1 MPKLVSRLLML
12 QLLIFPVV
20 LLAADNAVPVWE
32 RYDESADLVELAEH
46 ENESMHFKLLNS
58 RFLDKNDLWA
68 PFAKELTGFSAA
80 DYATLKPLILDQ
92 SIASIQQAVADGSLS
107 YEALVTFYIYRI
119 REIESD
125 NELFVNAVIS
135 LNPQAITRA
144 RMLDQLRRRSN
155 EVELNSMFG
164 IPVLLKDNIG
174 FQELPTTA
182 GAVAL
187 QSNYTANAF
196 IVDQLR
202 AKGAIILGKA
212 NLSEWAYFFCDDCPS
227 GYSAMGGQTLNPYG
241 RKFFGTGGSSS
252 GSGAS
257 VAANFAT
264 VAVGSETS
272 GSILSPAS
280 ANSLVGLKPTTG
292 NLSRSGVVPISATLD
307 TAGPLA
313 RSVADAVSLFNAMTG
328 YDQTDTAMPLISE
341 DFSLIYREPDLE
353 GKRIGVLTNYT
364 DNGFYQQAVD
374 LLAAN
379 GASTISLDF
388 TAANFDRFSEFLG
401 AEMSHDLALY
411 LAEFAADEVTI
422 TSIADLQAFNE
433 EALELRT
440 PYGQGLVDM
449 MTELDLSVAALV
461 SLRGELQ
468 AAAKTQLEQLFSDF
482 SLDVLLSINNR
493 NASLAALANYPALT
507 IPMGYEESG
516 RPIGLTLIAP
526 SFREQDL
533 IDVGA
538 RFEQLSQSRSTPALY
553 R

>member
-328 YDQTDTAMPLISE
+328 YDQTDMAMPLISE

-364 DNGFYQQAVD
+364 NNGFYQQAVD

-449 MTELDLSVAALV
+449 MTELDLSAAALV

-493 NASLAALANYPALT
+493 NAGLAALANYPALT

>member
-1 MPKLVSRLLML
+1 MPHLYSWLLML

-20 LLAADNAVPVWE
+20 VLAADNAVPVWE
-32 RYDESADLVELAEH
+32 RYDESADLAELAEY

-58 RFLDKNDLWA
+58 RILDKNDLWA
-68 PFAKELTGFSAA
+68 PFTEELAGFSAA
-80 DYATLKPLILDQ
+80 DYESLKPLILDQ
-92 SIASIQQAVADGSLS
+92 GIASIQQAVANGSLS
-107 YEALVTFYIYRI
+107 YESLVTFYIYRI
-119 REIESD
+119 REIESNND
-125 NELFVNAVIS
+125 LFINAVIS

-144 RMLDQLRRRSN
+144 RMLDQLRRRGN
-155 EVELNSMFG
+155 EVAQHSMFG

-174 FQELPTTA
+174 FQGLPTTA

-196 IVDQLR
+196 VVDRLR
-202 AKGAIILGKA
+202 AEGAIILGKA
-212 NLSEWAYFFCDDCPS
+212 NLSEWAYFFCEDCPS

-241 RKFFGTGGSSS
+241 RKLFGTGGSSS

-257 VAANFAT
+257 LAANLAT

-292 NLSRSGVVPISATLD
+292 NLSRSGIVPISATLD

-341 DFSLIYREPDLE
+341 DFSLIYREPGLE
-353 GKRIGVLTNYT
+353 GKRIGVLANYT
-364 DNGFYQQAVD
+364 DNGFYQRAVD

-388 TAANFDRFSEFLG
+388 TAASFNRFSEFLG
-401 AEMSHDLALY
+401 AEMSHGLMLY

-422 TSIADLQAFNE
+422 TTIADLQDFNE
-433 EALELRT
+433 QALELRA
-440 PYGQGLVDM
+440 PYGQGLVDRM
-449 MTELDLSVAALV
+449 AELDLSAAELV

-468 AAAKTQLEQLFSDF
+468 AVAKTQLEQLFSDF

-493 NASLAALANYPALT
+493 DAGLAALANYPALT

-533 IDVGA
+533 IDIGA
-538 RFEQLSQSRSTPALY
+538 RFEQLSQSRRTPVSY

>member
-1 MPKLVSRLLML
+1 MPNLVSRLLTL

-68 PFAKELTGFSAA
+68 PFTKELTGFSAA

-155 EVELNSMFG
+155 EAELNSMFG

-174 FQELPTTA
+174 FEELPTTA

>member
-174 FQELPTTA
+174 FEELPTTA

-328 YDQTDTAMPLISE
+328 YDQTDMAMPLISE

-364 DNGFYQQAVD
+364 NNGFYQQAVD

-449 MTELDLSVAALV
+449 MTELDLSAAALV

-493 NASLAALANYPALT
+493 NAGLAALANYPALT